1 MNFTQSNENKVQIP
15 VVIIGGGQAGL
26 TVSWYLQKKGIEHAV
41 LERHQK
47 FHSWRENRWD
57 SFCLVTPNWQCKL
70 PNFPYQGD
78 DPDGFML
85 KDEIVEYLDGFA
97 ESFDPPICE
106 NVEVKKVSK
115 TEDGYDV
122 LTSDR
127 AWQCEQVVIATGGY
141 DAPIVPRYAEHLD
154 PSIMQMHSKDYRR
167 PNQIPEGASLI
178 VGTGQSGVQIME
190 DLVRDGRKVHLAVGP
205 APRSPRKYR
214 GRDATD
220 WLYDMGHYDITI
232 AEHPDP
238 HKALSQTNHYM
249 SGRDGGKEIDL
260 RRFVVERDISL
271 YGSLSDMSGS
281 KLNFLP
287 DLRKNL
293 DDADTS
299 YLGIRNVI
307 DEYISRENI
316 SAPEEAPFE
325 KLWQPDAETTEV
337 DAEELGIT
345 SVIWS
350 IGFRPNYDWIDA
362 DVFDQHGRPVYNR
375 GICEVPGFYF
385 IGLGWLNKWGSG
397 RFLSIDEGGRYLADH
412 IEKSLSQDAV
422 VAAE

>member
-26 TVSWYLQKKGIEHAV
+26 TVSWYLLKKGIEHVV

-70 PNFPYQGD
+70 PNFPYKGD

-97 ESFDPPICE
+97 ESFDPPIRE

-122 LTSDR
+122 LTSDG

-141 DAPIVPRYAEHLD
+141 DAPIVPPYAENLD

-167 PNQIPEGASLI
+167 PNQIPKGASLI

-260 RRFVVERDISL
+260 RRFVVESDISL

-293 DDADTS
+293 DDADNS

-325 KLWQPDAETTEV
+325 KLWQPNAETTEV

-397 RFLSIDEGGRYLADH
+397 RFLSIDEDGRYLADH

>member
-26 TVSWYLQKKGIEHAV
+26 TVSWYLQKKGIEHVV

-78 DPDGFML
+78 DPNGFML

-97 ESFDPPICE
+97 ESFDPPIRE

-141 DAPIVPRYAEHLD
+141 DAPIVPRYAENLN

-375 GICEVPGFYF
+375 GVCDVPGFYF

-397 RFLSIDEGGRYLADH
+397 RFLSIDEDGRYLADH

>member
-26 TVSWYLQKKGIEHAV
+26 TVSWYLQKKSIQHVV

-78 DPDGFML
+78 DPNGFML
-85 KDEIVEYLDGFA
+85 KDEIVKYLDGFA

-122 LTSDR
+122 LTSDG

-141 DAPIVPRYAEHLD
+141 DAPIVPPYAENLD

-260 RRFVVERDISL
+260 RRFVVESDISL

-281 KLNFLP
+281 KLSFLP
-287 DLRKNL
+287 DLSKNL

-316 SAPEEAPFE
+316 SAPEEAPFV
-325 KLWQPDAETTEV
+325 KLWQPDAEPTEV

-362 DVFDQHGRPVYNR
+362 DVFDQYGRPVYNR
-375 GICEVPGFYF
+375 GVCNVPGFYF

-397 RFLSIDEGGRYLADH
+397 RFLSIDEDGRYLADH
-412 IEKSLSQDAV
+412 IEKSLSQEAV

>member
-26 TVSWYLQKKGIEHAV
+26 TVSWYLQKKGIEHVV

-78 DPDGFML
+78 DPNGFML

-122 LTSDR
+122 LTSDG

-141 DAPIVPRYAEHLD
+141 DAPIVPCYAENLD

-167 PNQIPEGASLI
+167 PNQIPKGASLI

-260 RRFVVERDISL
+260 RLFVVERDISL

-397 RFLSIDEGGRYLADH
+397 RFLSIDEDGRYLADH

>member
-26 TVSWYLQKKGIEHAV
+26 TVSWYLLKKGIEHVV

-78 DPDGFML
+78 DPNGFML

-122 LTSDR
+122 LTSDG

-141 DAPIVPRYAEHLD
+141 DAPIVPPYAENLD

-260 RRFVVERDISL
+260 RRFVVESDISV

-325 KLWQPDAETTEV
+325 KLWQPDTETTEV

-375 GICEVPGFYF
+375 GVCDVPGFYF

-397 RFLSIDEGGRYLADH
+397 RFLSIDEDGRYLADH
-412 IEKSLSQDAV
+412 IEKNLSQDAV

>member
-26 TVSWYLQKKGIEHAV
+26 TVSWYLLKKGIEHVV

-78 DPDGFML
+78 DPNGFML

-97 ESFDPPICE
+97 ENFDPPICE

-122 LTSDR
+122 LTSDG

-141 DAPIVPRYAEHLD
+141 DAPIVPPYAENLD

-167 PNQIPEGASLI
+167 PNQIPKGASLI

-375 GICEVPGFYF
+375 GVCDVPGFYF

-397 RFLSIDEGGRYLADH
+397 RFLSIDEDGRYLADH

>member
-26 TVSWYLQKKGIEHAV
+26 TVSWYLLKKGIEHVV

-78 DPDGFML
+78 DPNGFML

-122 LTSDR
+122 LTSDG

-141 DAPIVPRYAEHLD
+141 DAPIVPRYAENLD

-260 RRFVVERDISL
+260 RRFVVESDISL

-325 KLWQPDAETTEV
+325 KLWQPNAETTEV

-375 GICEVPGFYF
+375 GICDSPGFYF

-397 RFLSIDEGGRYLADH
+397 RFLSIDEDGRYLADH